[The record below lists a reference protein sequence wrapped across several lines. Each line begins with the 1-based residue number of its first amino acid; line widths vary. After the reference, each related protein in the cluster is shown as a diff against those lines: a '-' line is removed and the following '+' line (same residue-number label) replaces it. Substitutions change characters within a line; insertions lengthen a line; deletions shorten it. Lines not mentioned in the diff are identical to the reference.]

1 VHCSPTSPLLWPT
14 RASGCADVDVDL
26 SEPLAV
32 FIAPRRMLARL
43 LRDSRTRIAIVV
55 LAIVALSAV
64 FAPLLAPYDPTAQ
77 LDIVRL
83 QSQPP
88 SLAHPLGTDPYS
100 RDVLSRLLYGSRISL
115 AVGLGAVLLAMS
127 FGIAVGAVAGFIG
140 GAVDAVLMRFV
151 DAALSI
157 PRLLVLIMVASLWGS
172 LGLVPLTLLMAGT
185 GWFAVSRL
193 VRAETLALREREFI
207 VAARALGASPL
218 RILVRHV
225 LPNVAA
231 PALVAATLGIANVIL
246 LEAGLSYLG
255 IGVRPPTASWGAII
269 QDGAERVSDLWWL
282 TLFPGLAILV
292 TVFACNALGD
302 ALRDAFDPRQ
312 LPRGTDSNF
321 LKEA

>member
-1 VHCSPTSPLLWPT
+1 
-14 RASGCADVDVDL
+14 VDVDL

-83 QSQPP
+83 PSQPP

>member
-1 VHCSPTSPLLWPT
+1 VLL
-14 RASGCADVDVDL
+14 
-26 SEPLAV
+26 
-32 FIAPRRMLARL
+32 
-43 LRDSRTRIAIVV
+43 
-55 LAIVALSAV
+55 IVALSAV

-83 QSQPP
+83 PSQPP
-88 SLAHPLGTDPYS
+88 SVAHPLGTDPFS

-127 FGIAVGAVAGFIG
+127 FGIIVGAVAGFVG

-157 PRLLVLIMVASLWGS
+157 PRLLVLILVASLWGS
-172 LGLVPLTLLMAGT
+172 LGLLPLTLLMAGT

-207 VAARALGASPL
+207 VAARALGASPA

-269 QDGAERVSDLWWL
+269 QDGAERVSERSH
-282 TLFPGLAILV
+282 A
-292 TVFACNALGD
+292 D
-302 ALRDAFDPRQ
+302 ATYTHEGSRGSVPRT
-312 LPRGTDSNF
+312 G
-321 LKEA
+321 